1 MQRLAASQMK
11 CLTGQRVLQSANV
24 SVASVPSFPYQS
36 RGTSRTSRGEYIS
49 RTDRTVRKQWP
60 YDQPAGEGADAL
72 ALQRRFAD
80 GNSLFVVMAR
90 DEASS
95 IASNLARFYGRVA
108 RNTRNETAPYSE
120 RALELELTQQAMS
133 YSNVEALARAVP
145 CGRLMALPFELF
157 LEDPCSAAV
166 AVARFSGR
174 LPEDSREERQW
185 TEHVAA
191 LAASPFTR
199 RDNRHKLLQFEVC
212 RPLLALTDGPQ
223 LRAGKALQEAL
234 RGATR
239 EQVLACESAIKAEA
253 RRFYAR
259 VRWLWPLQVPQLP
272 DEAGA

>member
-1 MQRLAASQMK
+1 MK

-24 SVASVPSFPYQS
+24 SVASVPSFPYRS

-157 LEDPCSAAV
+157 LVGAPARGLARGAAV
-166 AVARFSGR
+166 DGARRRARGIA
-174 LPEDSREERQW
+174 LHAPRQPAQ
-185 TEHVAA
+185 VAA
-191 LAASPFTR
+191 VRGVPPTASA
-199 RDNRHKLLQFEVC
+199 D
-212 RPLLALTDGPQ
+212 
-223 LRAGKALQEAL
+223 
-234 RGATR
+234 
-239 EQVLACESAIKAEA
+239 
-253 RRFYAR
+253 
-259 VRWLWPLQVPQLP
+259 
-272 DEAGA
+272 